1 MKKLPLTLLAT
12 TAIFSVV
19 GCASLNPG
27 IDRDMNIES
36 YSPLEIISQE
46 SQKALQAQQILTK
59 YKQNMNQTL
68 DYRQRS
74 FETDKIV
81 VDYIGKPRNVISSI
95 AIKYGYRFVEVGQP
109 RDLPIVNFTQV
120 YSTPEQLLIN
130 LNAQL
135 GDQADL
141 AINKNEKIITLVY

>member
-1 MKKLPLTLLAT
+1 MKKLPLVFAAMAT
-12 TAIFSVV
+12 FFSVT
-19 GCASLNPG
+19 GCTSLYQG
-27 IDRDMNIES
+27 IDRNVAIQT

-59 YKQNMNQTL
+59 YKQAQNQTL
-68 DYRQRS
+68 DFRQKS

-81 VDYIGKPRNVISSI
+81 VDYIGKPRNVISSV
-95 AIKYGYRFVEVGQP
+95 AIKYGYRFDEVGKI
-109 RDLPIVNFTQV
+109 RDLPIANFTQV
-120 YSTPEQLLIN
+120 YTTPEQLLVN

-135 GDQADL
+135 GNQADI

>member
-1 MKKLPLTLLAT
+1 MKKLPLVFAAMAT
-12 TAIFSVV
+12 FFSVT
-19 GCASLNPG
+19 GCTSLHQG
-27 IDRDMNIES
+27 IDRNVAIQT

-59 YKQNMNQTL
+59 YKQAQNQTL
-68 DYRQRS
+68 DFRQKS

-81 VDYIGKPRNVISSI
+81 VDYIGKPRNVISSV
-95 AIKYGYRFVEVGQP
+95 AIKYGYRFDEVGQI
-109 RDLPIVNFTQV
+109 RDLPIANFTQV
-120 YSTPEQLLIN
+120 YTTPEQLLVN

-135 GDQADL
+135 GNQADI